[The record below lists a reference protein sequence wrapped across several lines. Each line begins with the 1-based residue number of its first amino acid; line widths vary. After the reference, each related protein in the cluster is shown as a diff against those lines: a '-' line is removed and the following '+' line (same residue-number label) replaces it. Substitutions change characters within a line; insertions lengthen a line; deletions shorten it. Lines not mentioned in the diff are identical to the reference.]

1 MEERTYTNPVTAES
15 VESIT
20 VSDGVLD
27 LFSYENGIAKD

>member
-1 MEERTYTNPVTAES
+1 MEERTYTNPVTA
-15 VESIT
+15 ESIT